1 MKTTAPLFFSLSLL
15 AAGCGTATTPEYAAG
30 ENDPETV
37 SIAYLKSLCRTGS
50 VPIVRELRIEG
61 QIVANDFFGE
71 FPRRLIIEDATG
83 GIEIPIDRDGLYKEF
98 ETGYYLTIYCN
109 GLALGDYG
117 GKIQLGA
124 PPTDRYAVDRI
135 AADEL
140 HRFIRHSDTPAPAA
154 PRPDTLTF
162 ATRRDPR
169 RVSTYV
175 LFERVR
181 FADEEVGEPFCP
193 VAPESGRREAIDRH
207 LVDERG
213 DTLHVR
219 FEPTTLYAAEA
230 IPGGSGTVCGILDYF
245 NGDYLLRITNRELLP
260 DRDPEVR

>member
-1 MKTTAPLFFSLSLL
+1 MRKTALLFFSLLPL
-15 AAGCGTATTPEYAAG
+15 GAGCGSASLPEYEADG
-30 ENDPETV
+30 GSEETV
-37 SIAYLKSLCRTGS
+37 SIAYLKSLCRAGT

-71 FPRRLIIEDATG
+71 FPRRLIVQDATG
-83 GIEIPIDRDGLYKEF
+83 GIEIPIDRDDLYKEF
-98 ETGYYLTIYCN
+98 ETGYHLRVLCN

-124 PPTDRYAVDRI
+124 PPSGEYAVDRI
-135 AADEL
+135 ASDQL
-140 HRFIRHSDTPAPAA
+140 HRFIRHTDALSPAA
-154 PRPDTLTF
+154 PRPDTLSF

-169 RVSTYV
+169 RISTYV

-193 VAPESGRREAIDRH
+193 VAPETGRREAIDRH

-219 FEPTTLYAAEA
+219 FEPTTRYAAEA
-230 IPGGSGTVCGILDYF
+230 IPERSGTVCGILDYF

-260 DRDPEVR
+260 DRSAEAD